1 MPTITV
7 TDDNFKADVLE
18 AGVPVLLDFWAEWC
32 GPCKAMSPALEE
44 LSNDLEGKAVI
55 AKMNIEDSPDTPLDF
70 HVRGVPTLM
79 IFKGGEVVAT
89 RTGGMTK
96 SKLAEWI
103 AEFS

>member
-7 TDDNFKADVLE
+7 NDDNFKAEVLE
-18 AGVPVLLDFWAEWC
+18 ADVPVLLDFWAEWC

-44 LSNDLEGKAVI
+44 LASELEGKAVI

-79 IFKGGEVVAT
+79 IFKDGQVVAT
-89 RTGGMTK
+89 RNGGMTK

-103 AEFS
+103 SEHS